1 MSAATND
8 ACWKR
13 IGIWGDR
20 SCPELPT
27 HGHCR
32 NCPVYSAG
40 AASLLD
46 TEVSAEYLAAGARL
60 YAQAKTSTR
69 IGTQSAVVFRVAGEW
84 LALPAGVFQEIAP
97 IRPVHSLPHRRDA
110 LVSGLVN
117 VRGELLVCVSL
128 PVALGLGAAGGAA
141 PETARHAV
149 VGRGAERFVFAA
161 DEVAALHRYDEADVA
176 PVPATLAHAQAVHTR
191 GILQWQGKPVG
202 LLDDGL
208 LFRSLNRGLA

>member
-1 MSAATND
+1 MNAATND
-8 ACWKR
+8 VCWKR
-13 IGIWGDR
+13 VGIWGDR
-20 SCPELPT
+20 SCAELPA

-46 TEVSAEYLAAGARL
+46 TDVSAEYLAEGARL
-60 YAQAKTSTR
+60 YAQAKTGAR
-69 IGTQSAVVFRVAGEW
+69 VGTQAAVVFRVAGEW
-84 LALPAGVFQEIAP
+84 LALRAAVFQEIAP

-128 PVALGLGAAGGAA
+128 PFALGLGATTGALPA
-141 PETARHAV
+141 TARHAV
-149 VGRGAERFVFAA
+149 IGQGAERLVFAT
-161 DEVAALHRYDEADVA
+161 DEVAALHRFDEADVA

-191 GILQWQGKPVG
+191 GILPWQGKSVG
-202 LLDDGL
+202 LLDDGR